1 MIKLTNLVKELS
13 FGQGHASSNNAEDI
27 SSDAMYM
34 NQIDYEIGKKRDDDY
49 DELKIPVSDPVFQKA
64 INKKFTTIGESGAY
78 RLVTTK
84 ADQYG
89 DLRYYL
95 VNPKAKLTGEYFIGI
110 IKTELNSGD
119 FYNLKKGFGVEIET
133 VHWSNVALEA
143 RGTGIG
149 KLMYTMVYE
158 YVKSKGRALGS
169 DSMLFEGSAGMW
181 MNYMPSIAR
190 YFGIII
196 NDLML
201 PVMPEELN
209 KKNKPVFETYGVD
222 GFVAMETPPPMV
234 RKIAYNVKGL
244 SFVKGEYGVVRMEGK
259 VNDDIDVTPMN
270 MGASRSRSTQ
280 STEEYVKFIDYVN
293 NFDTLKELVNSP
305 LRYNIINTIGAK
317 QTKFKTLLFAFDDAV
332 LVVKELPNGL
342 SVTPL

>member
-1 MIKLTNLVKELS
+1 MIKLTDLVKELS
-13 FGQGHASSNNAEDI
+13 FGKGHASSNNAEDI

-64 INKKFTTIGESGAY
+64 INKKFTTIGESGGY

-95 VNPKAKLTGEYFIGI
+95 VNPKAKLTGEYFVGV
-110 IKTELNSGD
+110 IKTGLNEGNS
-119 FYNLKKGFGVEIET
+119 YNLKKGFGVEVEV
-133 VHWSNVALEA
+133 VHWSNIALEL
-143 RGTGIG
+143 RGTGMG
-149 KLMYTMVYE
+149 KMMYTMVYN
-158 YVKSKGRALGS
+158 YVKSQGRALGS

-181 MNYMPSIAR
+181 MNYMPSIAK
-190 YFGIII
+190 YFGLII
-196 NDLML
+196 NDIMV
-201 PVMPEELN
+201 PITREELT
-209 KKNKPVFETYGVD
+209 KKNKPIFELYSVH

-244 SFVKGEYGVVRMEGK
+244 SFITGEYGIARMNNG
-259 VNDDIDVTPMN
+259 VNDKLDVTK
-270 MGASRSRSTQ
+270 RSRDIFGQRSKDPK
-280 STEEYVKFIDYVN
+280 EESARFIDYVN
-293 NFDTLKELVNSP
+293 NFDTIKALLNSP
-305 LRYNIINTIGAK
+305 IDYSIRDIIGAK
-317 QTKFKTLLFAFDDAV
+317 KAKYKTLLFAFEDAI
-332 LVVKELPNGL
+332 LVVKQLPNGL